1 MKGDFL
7 KYIRESQMAFGYT
20 TVDEG
25 RNEPP
30 HRHQFKVDKQGN
42 GITSENGDSVHTHM
56 IVMGQVHYA
65 NGHQH
70 SMGPAMED
78 QSEFRTGD
86 EFGNDLGV
94 HH

>member
-1 MKGDFL
+1 MKGDFI
-7 KYIRESQMAFGYT
+7 KYLREGSMSFGYT
-20 TVDEG
+20 TVDCG
-25 RNEPP
+25 RDGDN